1 MVIKNY
7 FFSLELHT
15 LLGYR
20 KSIYF
25 SDNKTLLGVHLF
37 EIAGNST
44 WKKMF
49 SAQTNNLLGII
60 YAWKGMEEFLPVNV
74 KKGLLEKVF
83 CV

>member
-1 MVIKNY
+1 MNMLMVIKNY
-7 FFSLELHT
+7 FLSLELHA

-44 WKKMF
+44 
-49 SAQTNNLLGII
+49 
-60 YAWKGMEEFLPVNV
+60 
-74 KKGLLEKVF
+74 
-83 CV
+83 

>member
-1 MVIKNY
+1 MNMLMVIKNY
-7 FFSLELHT
+7 FLSLELHA

-49 SAQTNNLLGII
+49 SAQTNNLL
-60 YAWKGMEEFLPVNV
+60 N
-74 KKGLLEKVF
+74 
-83 CV
+83 C

>member
-1 MVIKNY
+1 MNLLMVIKNY
-7 FFSLELHT
+7 FLLLELHT

-44 WKKMF
+44 WKKNF
-49 SAQTNNLLGII
+49 SAQTNNLL
-60 YAWKGMEEFLPVNV
+60 N
-74 KKGLLEKVF
+74 
-83 CV
+83 C